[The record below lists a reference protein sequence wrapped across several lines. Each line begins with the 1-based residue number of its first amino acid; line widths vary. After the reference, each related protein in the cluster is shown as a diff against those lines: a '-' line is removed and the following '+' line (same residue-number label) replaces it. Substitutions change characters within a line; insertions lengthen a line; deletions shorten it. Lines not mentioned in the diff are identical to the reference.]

1 MPEQDDRPRR
11 ALRPTVVTPPDRNVA
26 SPRAGKRTRPAAPGR
41 LSSPITPT
49 VKTPTAIPGVERKRI
64 AVSIND
70 LRELSPAAAPGVY
83 ERALGL
89 ISTFVADKATQ
100 RKAILWGHELQTFYS
115 DLVTET
121 LRLSQAPVLGKV
133 EGYLARMIDILGSID
148 LLAVCGHRG
157 NSLFGE
163 YFKGVNKK
171 IDTAEELKA
180 AQTEL
185 DQLVKCMSA
194 ALDELLTLKDKL
206 EQHAGKF
213 SAIAV
218 EVEASALAALFLSN
232 YLQKENSALAQRF
245 TERGM
250 SLTQTLAQVR
260 SGDSTRDIQVEHP
273 LRMIG
278 AIQNVALVMMPAWL
292 GSIASALT
300 LLARRSL
307 TQTEASELTYQLR
320 DIINQLK
327 TQGEPS

>member
-1 MPEQDDRPRR
+1 MQKPRT
-11 ALRPTVVTPPDRNVA
+11 LRPTVVEPPDKNRRSA
-26 SPRAGKRTRPAAPGR
+26 RAGKGNTPAVSVR
-41 LSSPITPT
+41 RSSAVTPT
-49 VKTPTAIPGVERKRI
+49 VQRPTAIPGVERKRI
-64 AVSIND
+64 AVSVNE
-70 LRELSPAAAPGVY
+70 LKELSPAAIPQVY
-83 ERALGL
+83 ERTLDL
-89 ISTFVADKATQ
+89 ISTFVADKATP
-100 RKAILWGHELQTFYS
+100 RKAILWGHDLQRTYS

-121 LRLSQAPVLGKV
+121 LTLSQAPVLRKV

-180 AQTEL
+180 AQAEL

-206 EQHAGKF
+206 EQHAGRVD
-213 SAIAV
+213 AIAV
-218 EVEASALAALFLSN
+218 EAEAAALGALFLSN
-232 YLQKENSALAQRF
+232 HLQKENSALAQRF
-245 TERGM
+245 TERSM

-260 SGDSTRDIQVEHP
+260 GGDSTRQLQTEHP
-273 LRMIG
+273 LRMIA

-300 LLARRSL
+300 LLARRGL
-307 TQTEASELTYQLR
+307 TQTEAGELTYQLR
-320 DIINQLK
+320 DLINQLK
-327 TQGEPS
+327 TQGEAS